1 MSIGHKKLIFKCLI
15 NDLKERFFMSKNS
28 KIALVTGGSR
38 GIGRNSA
45 IALSKK
51 GIDVIITYNS
61 QKEKAD
67 LVAKEIE
74 ANGAKAV
81 TMQLDVSDVSSFDFF
96 ASKLSDVL
104 KKNWNQEHFD
114 FLINNAGV
122 SNHTSI
128 LDTTEEQFDNLMN
141 IHFKGVFFLTQKL
154 IPFIADK
161 GGIVNTS
168 TGLTRFT
175 IPGSGVYSAMKGA
188 VEVLTRYLAKE
199 LGSRGIRVNTIAPG
213 AINTEFS
220 GSAYIENPGL
230 KDFIG
235 SQTALGRIG
244 EASDIGGIVANLCTD
259 EMGWINAQRIEASG
273 GMFL

>member
-1 MSIGHKKLIFKCLI
+1 M
-15 NDLKERFFMSKNS
+15 NKNS
-28 KIALVTGGSR
+28 KVALVTGGSR

-45 IALSKK
+45 ISLSKK
-51 GIDVIITYNS
+51 GIDVIITYNN

-67 LVAKEIE
+67 EVVREIE
-74 ANGAKAV
+74 ANGARAV
-81 TMQLDVSDVSSFDFF
+81 AIQLDVSDVSSFDSFV
-96 ASKLSDVL
+96 SKLSDVL
-104 KKNWNQEHFD
+104 KVKWNQEYFD
-114 FLINNAGV
+114 FLINNAGI
-122 SNHTSI
+122 SNHTPI
-128 LDTTEEQFDNLMN
+128 LKVTEEEFDNLMN

-154 IPFIADK
+154 IPFIADN

-168 TGLTRFT
+168 TGMTRFT

-199 LGSRGIRVNTIAPG
+199 LGARGIRVNTIAPG

-220 GSAYIENPGL
+220 GSAYMENPGL

-259 EMGWINAQRIEASG
+259 EMGWVTGQCIEASG

>member
-1 MSIGHKKLIFKCLI
+1 MDES
-15 NDLKERFFMSKNS
+15 R

-38 GIGRNSA
+38 GLGRDSA

-51 GIDVIITYNS
+51 GIDVIITYNT

-67 LVAKEIE
+67 LVVKEIE
-74 ANGAKAV
+74 DNGGKAV
-81 TMQLDVSDVSSFDFF
+81 AMQLDVSDVSSFDSFV
-96 ASKLSDVL
+96 SKFSDVL
-104 KKNWNQEHFD
+104 NENWNRNHFD
-114 FLINNAGV
+114 FLINNAGF
-122 SNHTSI
+122 SGHYSI
-128 LDTTEEQFDNLMN
+128 LDTTEEQFDSLMN
-141 IHFKGVFFLTQKL
+141 VHFKGVFFLTQKL
-154 IPFIADK
+154 IPLIADN

-175 IPGSGVYSAMKGA
+175 IPGSAAYAAMKGA

-199 LGSRGIRVNTIAPG
+199 LGHRGIRVNAIAPG

-220 GSAYIENPGL
+220 GDNYIKNPGL

-244 EASDIGGIVANLCTD
+244 KASDIGGIVANLCTN
-259 EMGWINAQRIEASG
+259 EMGWVNAQRIEASG